1 VEAEVK
7 RSLEGDALKIV
18 EENCSIC
25 GVGGPLSS
33 GVYGLGAER
42 VRWAMWT
49 CGHLWSSAPTAEP
62 ERTGVTLR
70 KVMAAAGLRR
80 HAPI

>member
-7 RSLEGDALKIV
+7 RTLDGEALKIV
-18 EENCSIC
+18 DENCSFC

-49 CGHLWSSAPTAEP
+49 CGHLWRSAPTAVP

-70 KVMAAAGLRR
+70 RVMAAAGLRR
-80 HAPI
+80 PATI